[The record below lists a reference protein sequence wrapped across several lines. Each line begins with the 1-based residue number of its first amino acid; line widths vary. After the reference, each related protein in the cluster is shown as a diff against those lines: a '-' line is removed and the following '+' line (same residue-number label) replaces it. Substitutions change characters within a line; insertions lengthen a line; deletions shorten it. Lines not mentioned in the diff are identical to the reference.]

1 MDSDGRQADDGG
13 VVQEG
18 PAGVD
23 DGDVA
28 HRGPA
33 AVVDGVV
40 THGVPAT
47 TNDGDG
53 VVHNAEYEDF
63 ILNARCLICREVL
76 SLVEQTKSG
85 DNCEHEFCEG
95 NCYNLLV
102 GTTNRCPHCQAR
114 LDNDQL

>member
-1 MDSDGRQADDGG
+1 

-28 HRGPA
+28 HRGPT
-33 AVVDGVV
+33 AVVDGEM

-47 TNDGDG
+47 TNDG

-76 SLVEQTKSG
+76 SLVEQTRSG